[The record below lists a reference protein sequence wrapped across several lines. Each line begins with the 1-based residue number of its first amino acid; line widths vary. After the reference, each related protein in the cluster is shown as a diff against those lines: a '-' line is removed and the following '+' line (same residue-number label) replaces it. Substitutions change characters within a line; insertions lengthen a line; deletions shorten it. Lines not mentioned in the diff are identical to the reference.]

1 MMPSAL
7 GKSWKKMLNSF
18 NVSGKIAD
26 TDNYMLVDFRTRSS
40 FAVPVALE
48 PASFIVIQ
56 FGMKG

>member
-1 MMPSAL
+1 MPSEL
-7 GKSWKKMLNSF
+7 GKSWKKMLNSSH
-18 NVSGKIAD
+18 VSEKIAD
-26 TDNYMLVDFRTRSS
+26 MDSYMLADSRTQSL